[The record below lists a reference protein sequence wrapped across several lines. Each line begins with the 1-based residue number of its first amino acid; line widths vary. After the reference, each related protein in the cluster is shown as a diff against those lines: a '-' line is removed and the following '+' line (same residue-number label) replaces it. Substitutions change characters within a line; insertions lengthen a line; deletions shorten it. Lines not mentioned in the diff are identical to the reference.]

1 MKVKGTIL
9 LSIKNYVKE
18 NFPNRFQ
25 EWVKKL
31 PSESQ
36 KLYQRSILTTEWYDY
51 QHGLI
56 KPSEILA
63 TLFFNDDIKKSAWEI
78 GRYSAEIGLKG
89 IYKVFV
95 LIATP
100 QFIMKRG
107 SKILT
112 SFYHPSAL
120 DTGEKRENG
129 VDIFVTEF
137 SEPSEIAEYR
147 IAGWMERA
155 LEICGVKNITI
166 DINESLLAG
175 ADRTAY
181 IINWE

>member
-9 LSIKNYVKE
+9 LSIRDYVKE

-31 PSESQ
+31 PTESQ
-36 KLYQRSILTTEWYDY
+36 TLYQKSILTTEWYDY
-51 QHGLI
+51 YHGLI
-56 KPSEILA
+56 KPSEMLA
-63 TLFFNDDIKKSAWEI
+63 ELFFHNNIKKSAWEI

-120 DTGEKRENG
+120 DTGEKREKG

-166 DINESLLAG
+166 EITESLVSG
-175 ADRTAY
+175 SDRTAY
-181 IINWE
+181 VVNWE